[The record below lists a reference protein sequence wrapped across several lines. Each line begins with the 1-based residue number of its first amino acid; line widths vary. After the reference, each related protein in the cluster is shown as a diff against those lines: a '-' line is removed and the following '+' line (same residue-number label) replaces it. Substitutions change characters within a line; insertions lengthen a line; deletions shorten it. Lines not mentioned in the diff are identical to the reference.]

1 MVASATSLGR
11 SGLHDWMIQ
20 RVSAVVLAVYV
31 IYLAGFVFSAESLEF
46 QTWHGLF
53 SLTWFKIFSLLALA
67 SLCFHAWIGL
77 WIVTTDYVKPTG
89 VRMLVQVLVILSCFA
104 FLIWG
109 AQILWSV

>member
-31 IYLAGFVFSAESLEF
+31 IYLAGFIFSADSLDF
-46 QTWHGLF
+46 QAWHGLF

-67 SLCFHAWIGL
+67 SICFHAWIGL

-89 VRMLVQVLVILSCFA
+89 IRMLVQVIVILSCFA